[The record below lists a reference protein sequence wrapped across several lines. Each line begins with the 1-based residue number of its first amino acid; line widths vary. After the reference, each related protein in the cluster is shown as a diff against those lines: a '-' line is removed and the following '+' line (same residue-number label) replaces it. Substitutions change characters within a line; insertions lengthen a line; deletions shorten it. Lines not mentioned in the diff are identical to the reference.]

1 MTEHGVVNNKENIS
15 PNLPA
20 VRTER
25 LPTPPSPLQAYM
37 REISRYPLLTPEE
50 EYELAVAHFDLQ
62 SKDAAQRLITS
73 NLRLVVKI
81 ANEFRQGHV
90 SALDLIQEGNYGLM
104 QAVKRF
110 NPYKGVKLSSYS
122 AWWIR
127 AYILKFLMDNRGPV
141 RIGTTTA
148 QRKLFYNLRKET
160 EKLLRDYETADVKLL
175 AENLG
180 VREKD
185 VVAMQQR
192 LNAAD
197 ISFDAPLADGSG
209 RKNGDVIEVESQA
222 KSVDQELAD
231 SELLEIFEDHLNEFR
246 KTLKGRDLDVFNDR
260 LMAEKPL
267 TLQEIGD
274 RYGVSR
280 ERARQIEARIM
291 KSLKDFVRKK
301 GTLVELM
308 DDEQMTTIDA

>member
-1 MTEHGVVNNKENIS
+1 MGNNKDQNS
-15 PNLPA
+15 NNLP
-20 VRTER
+20 VVSTQR
-25 LPTPPSPLQAYM
+25 LPAPPSPLQAYM
-37 REISRYPLLTPEE
+37 REINRYPLLTPEE
-50 EYELAVAHFDLQ
+50 EYELAVAHFETQ
-62 SKDAAQRLITS
+62 SKDAAHRLITS

-81 ANEFRQGHV
+81 ANDFRQTGLGP
-90 SALDLIQEGNYGLM
+90 LDLIQEGNYGLM

-141 RIGTTTA
+141 RIGTTAA

-160 EKLLRDYETADVKLL
+160 EKLLRQYETADPKLL

-180 VREKD
+180 VKERD

-192 LNAAD
+192 LNAKD
-197 ISFDAPLADGSG
+197 ISFDAPVNDGNGRTNADI
-209 RKNGDVIEVESQA
+209 IEVASTEKRA
-222 KSVDQELAD
+222 DDQIAD
-231 SELLEIFEDHLNEFR
+231 SEVLEIFEEHLIEFK
-246 KTLKGRDLDVFNDR
+246 KTLKGRDLDVFTDR
-260 LMAEKPL
+260 LMEEKPL

-274 RYGVSR
+274 RYGITR
-280 ERARQIEARIM
+280 ERARQIEVKIM
-291 KSLKDFVRKK
+291 KNLKDFVKKK

-308 DDEQMTTIDA
+308 DEQNMTTIDA

>member
-1 MTEHGVVNNKENIS
+1 MANNKDYIS

-20 VRTER
+20 LRTER

-37 REISRYPLLTPEE
+37 REISRYPLLTPAE

-62 SKDAAQRLITS
+62 SKDAAQRLITA

-90 SALDLIQEGNYGLM
+90 GSLDLIQEGNYGLM

-141 RIGTTTA
+141 RIGTTAA

-160 EKLLRDYETADVKLL
+160 ERLLRDYETADVKLL

-180 VREKD
+180 VREQD

-192 LNAAD
+192 LNATD
-197 ISFDAPLADGSG
+197 ISFDAPMADGSG
-209 RKNGDVIEVESQA
+209 RHNSEVIEIESQS
-222 KSVDQELAD
+222 KSAEEELAD
-231 SELLEIFEDHLNEFR
+231 SELLDIFEDHLNEFR
-246 KTLKGRDLDVFNDR
+246 QTLKGRDLDVFKDR
-260 LMAEKPL
+260 MMAEKPL

-274 RYGVSR
+274 SYGVSR

-291 KSLKDFVRKK
+291 KNLKDFVRKK

>member
-1 MTEHGVVNNKENIS
+1 MSQNKRENAI
-15 PNLPA
+15 NLPA
-20 VRTER
+20 LTGQR
-25 LPTPPSPLQAYM
+25 LPASPTPLQAYL

-50 EYELAVAHFDLQ
+50 EYELAVAHFETQ
-62 SKDAAQRLITS
+62 SKDAAHRLITS

-81 ANEFRQGHV
+81 ANEFRQTSFGP
-90 SALDLIQEGNYGLM
+90 LDLIQEGNYGLM

-141 RIGTTTA
+141 RIGTTAA

-160 EKLLRDYETADVKLL
+160 EKLLREYDSVDPKLL
-175 AENLG
+175 ADHFG
-180 VREKD
+180 VKERD

-192 LNAAD
+192 LSAKD
-197 ISFDAPLADGSG
+197 ISFDAPVADGDTRS
-209 RKNGDVIEVESQA
+209 NAEIIDVESQEKRA
-222 KSVDQELAD
+222 DEMLAD
-231 SELLEIFEDHLNEFR
+231 SELLEIFEDHLHEFK
-246 KTLKGRDLDVFNDR
+246 KTLKGRDLDVFTDR

-274 RYGVSR
+274 RYGITR
-280 ERARQIEARIM
+280 ERARQIEAKIM
-291 KSLKDFVRKK
+291 KNLKEFVMKK
-301 GTLVELM
+301 GTLLELM
-308 DDEQMTTIDA
+308 DDQNLTTIDA

>member
-1 MTEHGVVNNKENIS
+1 MSQNKRENAI
-15 PNLPA
+15 NLPA
-20 VRTER
+20 LSGQR
-25 LPTPPSPLQAYM
+25 LPASPTPLQAYL

-50 EYELAVAHFDLQ
+50 EYELAVAHFETQ
-62 SKDAAQRLITS
+62 SKDAAHRLITS

-81 ANEFRQGHV
+81 ANEFRQTSFGP
-90 SALDLIQEGNYGLM
+90 LDLIQEGNYGLM

-141 RIGTTTA
+141 RIGTTAA

-160 EKLLRDYETADVKLL
+160 EKLLREYDSVDPKRLAD
-175 AENLG
+175 NLG
-180 VREKD
+180 VKERD

-192 LNAAD
+192 LNARD
-197 ISFDAPLADGSG
+197 ISLDAPVADGDTRS
-209 RKNGDVIEVESQA
+209 NAEIIDVESQEKRA
-222 KSVDQELAD
+222 DELLAD
-231 SELLEIFEDHLNEFR
+231 SELLEIFEDHLHEFK
-246 KTLKGRDLDVFNDR
+246 KTLKGRDLDVFTDR

-274 RYGVSR
+274 RYGITR
-280 ERARQIEARIM
+280 ERARQIEAKIM
-291 KSLKDFVRKK
+291 KNLKEFVKKK
-301 GTLVELM
+301 GTLLELM
-308 DDEQMTTIDA
+308 DDQNLTTIDA